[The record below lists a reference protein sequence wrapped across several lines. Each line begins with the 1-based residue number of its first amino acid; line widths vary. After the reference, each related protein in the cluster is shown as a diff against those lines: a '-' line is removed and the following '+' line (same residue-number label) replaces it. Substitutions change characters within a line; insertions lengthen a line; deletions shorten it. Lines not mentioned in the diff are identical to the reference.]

1 MEGIL
6 FGLTLGNLGFNTFFD
21 VRYKKISVLC
31 CALFS
36 AGALIARLVMGGF
49 DPAELVLSLLP
60 GLFLTLTVIISGGK
74 VGMGDAIVF
83 LSLGFALPVTRV
95 VPVMLTAMV
104 LSALFSLGALILKKA
119 TLKSRIPFMPFVFLG
134 YVIVYVMENLT

>member
-21 VRYKKISVLC
+21 VRYKNISVLC

-36 AGALIARLVMGGF
+36 AGALIARLVMSGF
-49 DPAELVLSLLP
+49 DLADLVLSLLP
-60 GLFLTLTVIISGGK
+60 GIFLALTVIISGGK

-119 TLKSRIPFMPFVFLG
+119 TLKSRIPFMPFVLSGFI
-134 YVIVYVMENLT
+134 IVYVMEILT

>member
-49 DPAELVLSLLP
+49 DTAELVLSLLP
-60 GLFLTLTVIISGGK
+60 GIFLALTVIISGGK

-119 TLKSRIPFMPFVFLG
+119 TLKSRIPFMPFVLSGF
-134 YVIVYVMENLT
+134 VIVYVMENLT

>member
-36 AGALIARLVMGGF
+36 AGALI
-49 DPAELVLSLLP
+49 VLS
-60 GLFLTLTVIISGGK
+60 
-74 VGMGDAIVF
+74 
-83 LSLGFALPVTRV
+83 GF
-95 VPVMLTAMV
+95 
-104 LSALFSLGALILKKA
+104 I
-119 TLKSRIPFMPFVFLG
+119 
-134 YVIVYVMENLT
+134 IVYVMEILT

>member
-21 VRYKKISVLC
+21 VRYKNISVLC

-60 GLFLTLTVIISGGK
+60 GLFLALTVIISGGK

-83 LSLGFALPVTRV
+83 ISLGFALPVTRI

-119 TLKSRIPFMPFVFLG
+119 TLKSRIPFMPFVLSGF
-134 YVIVYVMENLT
+134 VIVYVMENLT

>member
-6 FGLTLGNLGFNTFFD
+6 FGLTLGNLGFNTLFD
-21 VRYKKISVLC
+21 VRYRKISVLC

-36 AGALIARLVMGGF
+36 PAAFFARLAISGF
-49 DPAELVLSLLP
+49 NLTELVLSLLP
-60 GLFLTLTVIISGGK
+60 GVFLLLTVIISGGK

-83 LSLGFALPVTRV
+83 ISLGFALPVTMI
-95 VPVMLTAMV
+95 VPVMLAAMV

-134 YVIVYVMENLT
+134 FIIVYVMENLT